1 MRTLITGAVV
11 VSEGVA
17 HKADLM
23 IENDC
28 IAEISDHISGPY
40 DNKIDATDCYLLP
53 GIIDTHVHFREPGLT
68 HKADI
73 ASESKAAAAGGV
85 TSWFDMPNT
94 IPQTTTIEAL

>member
-28 IAEISDHISGPY
+28 IAEISDHISVPY
-40 DNKIDATDCYLLP
+40 DNKIDATD
-53 GIIDTHVHFREPGLT
+53 F
-68 HKADI
+68 
-73 ASESKAAAAGGV
+73 
-85 TSWFDMPNT
+85 
-94 IPQTTTIEAL
+94 